1 MVAGIRLREGG
12 ELAAGLPVKLAGVN
26 NDAAQRGAVAADEL
40 GGGMDHDVRAVL
52 DGADQVRRAE
62 SVVNDQRDA
71 VLVGNFSDG
80 VDVGD
85 VGVGVA
91 QRLQIDGAGVLLN
104 GTLDL
109 SQVVGIDEVVL
120 TPKAGRVCSSR
131 LEVPP

>member
-1 MVAGIRLREGG
+1 
-12 ELAAGLPVKLAGVN
+12 
-26 NDAAQRGAVAADEL
+26 
-40 GGGMDHDVRAVL
+40 MDHDVRAVL

-62 SVVNDQRDA
+62 GVVDDQRNA

-109 SQVVGIDEVVL
+109 SQVVGIDEGLL